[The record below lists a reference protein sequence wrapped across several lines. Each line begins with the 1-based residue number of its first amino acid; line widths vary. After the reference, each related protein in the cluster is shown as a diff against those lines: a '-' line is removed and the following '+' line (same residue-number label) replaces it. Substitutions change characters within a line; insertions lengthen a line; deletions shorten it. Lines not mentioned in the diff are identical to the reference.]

1 MGVSVSAI
9 MEKKILEEIRSLRET
24 LERIEILLE
33 ERLIGVEEPLPDEV
47 RAIEEYE
54 AEKKKG
60 GMELVDLDEVLRGSE
75 G

>member
-1 MGVSVSAI
+1 MGISVSAI

-54 AEKKKG
+54 AEKKG